1 MYRKEVVAF
10 NKNVHFFFSV
20 GYSVVAINHVV
31 EFKDKK
37 QVKFL
42 KLIITSFIYVYIV
55 IWKLQMSI
63 LLCTSF

>member
-1 MYRKEVVAF
+1 MNLYVQEREVVAF

-42 KLIITSFIYVYIV
+42 KLIITSFYNY
-55 IWKLQMSI
+55 
-63 LLCTSF
+63 LCLHW